1 MLPLQF
7 LCRDGRVLADRDA
20 RLMGVPFPPPGA
32 SPQRVL
38 IYSHDTFGLGHLRR
52 ARAIAHALVAE
63 APERR
68 VVILSGSPV
77 SHAFRFAPGVTCRR
91 LPGVTKLASGEYQS
105 LGPGHGL
112 DEVVATRAALIR
124 HVAER
129 FDPDLFL
136 VDKEPAG
143 FHGEVL
149 PALHRLKARGCRL
162 VLGLRDVL
170 DDPDLLAPE
179 WERKGALAVLP
190 LYDSLWVYGLE
201 AIYAPLDGLT
211 LPAGVSGRLTYTG
224 YLRREAPEPEGSE
237 AAARESFLLVT
248 PGGGGDGVELVEAVV
263 RAYEAHPLEHPALV
277 VFGPF
282 FPAAEQADLSARI
295 AAHPRLSS
303 LGFDARLER
312 LMRRAAGVVAM
323 GGYNTFCEILSF
335 DRPSLILPR
344 VRPRREQLI
353 RARAAARLGLV
364 GVIEPGDADE
374 PTANETARMAE
385 ALAALPHRPA
395 PSARPIPGL
404 LDGLP
409 AIRRLAATADAACV
423 AAE

>member
-1 MLPLQF
+1 MSFVSP
-7 LCRDGRVLADRDA
+7 
-20 RLMGVPFPPPGA
+20 VPGG

-52 ARAIAHALVAE
+52 ARAIAHALVAG

-77 SHAFRFAPGVTCRR
+77 SHAFRFAPGVSCRR

-124 HVAER
+124 HVADR

-170 DDPDLLAPE
+170 DAPDLLAPE

-190 LYDSLWVYGLE
+190 LYDALWVYGLE
-201 AIYAPLDGLT
+201 AIYAPLDGLA
-211 LPAGVSGRLTYTG
+211 LPAGVGKRLTYTG
-224 YLRREAPEPEGSE
+224 YLRREAPDSGLPDE
-237 AAARESFLLVT
+237 AAEEPFLLVT
-248 PGGGGDGVELVEAVV
+248 PGGGGDGVELVDAVV
-263 RAYEAHPLEHPALV
+263 RAYEAQTLEHRALV

-282 FPAAEQADLSARI
+282 FPAAEQEALRVRI
-295 AAHPRLSS
+295 AAHPRLAS
-303 LGFDARLER
+303 LDFDARLER

-335 DRPSLILPR
+335 DRPALILPR

-364 GVIEPGDADE
+364 GVIEPGADDD
-374 PTANETARMAE
+374 TARMAA
-385 ALAALPHRPA
+385 ALDALPHRPT
-395 PSARPIPGL
+395 PSSRPIPGL

-409 AIRRLAATADAACV
+409 AIRRLAAAADAPCV

>member
-1 MLPLQF
+1 MSFVSP
-7 LCRDGRVLADRDA
+7 
-20 RLMGVPFPPPGA
+20 VPGGA
-32 SPQRVL
+32 PQRVL

-77 SHAFRFAPGVTCRR
+77 SHAFRFAPGVSCRR

-170 DDPDLLAPE
+170 DAPELLAPE

-201 AIYAPLDGLT
+201 EIYAPLDGLA
-211 LPAGVSGRLTYTG
+211 LPAGVGSRLTYTG
-224 YLRREAPEPEGSE
+224 YLRREAPDAGPPDEPVEE
-237 AAARESFLLVT
+237 PFLLVT

-263 RAYEAHPLEHPALV
+263 RAYEAQSLEHRALV

-282 FPAAEQADLSARI
+282 FPAAEQAHLRARI
-295 AAHPRLSS
+295 AAHPRLAS
-303 LGFDARLER
+303 LDFDARLER

-335 DRPSLILPR
+335 DRPALILPR

-364 GVIEPGDADE
+364 GVIEPGADE
-374 PTANETARMAE
+374 DTARMA
-385 ALAALPHRPA
+385 AALDALPQQPP
-395 PSARPIPGL
+395 PSSRPIPGL

-409 AIRRLAATADAACV
+409 AIRRLTAASDAACV

>member
-1 MLPLQF
+1 MT
-7 LCRDGRVLADRDA
+7 R
-20 RLMGVPFPPPGA
+20 PGPA
-32 SPQRVL
+32 SGGALRRVL

-68 VVILSGSPV
+68 VLILSGSPV
-77 SHAFRFAPGVTCRR
+77 SHAFRFAPGVACRR
-91 LPGVTKLASGEYQS
+91 LPGVVKLESGAYRS
-105 LGPGHGL
+105 LGAAHAL
-112 DEVVATRAALIR
+112 DAVVATRAALIR
-124 HVAER
+124 HVVRR

-136 VDKEPAG
+136 VDKEPTG

-149 PALHRLKARGCRL
+149 PVLGPLKARGCRL

-170 DDPDLLAPE
+170 DDPALLAPE
-179 WERKGALAVLP
+179 WERKGALGVLP
-190 LYDSLWVYGLE
+190 LYDSIWIYGLPE
-201 AIYAPLDGLT
+201 IYAPLSGLS
-211 LPAGVSGRLTYTG
+211 LPAGVDERLTYTG
-224 YLRREAPEPEGSE
+224 YLRREAPEAGPAE
-237 AAARESFLLVT
+237 AEEEPFLLVT

-263 RAYEAHPLEHPALV
+263 RAYEARAVPHRALV

-282 FPAAEQADLSARI
+282 FPPRARDALQARI
-295 AAHPRLSS
+295 DAHPRLSA
-303 LGFDARLER
+303 LDFDARLER

-335 DRPSLILPR
+335 DRPALILPR

-353 RARAAARLGLV
+353 RAEAAARLGLV
-364 GVIEPGDADE
+364 ETLAPDRADPE
-374 PTANETARMAE
+374 RMAA
-385 ALAALPHRPA
+385 ALAALPGRPR

-404 LDGLP
+404 LGGLP
-409 AIRRLAATADAACV
+409 AIRGLAQAACDAACM

>member
-1 MLPLQF
+1 MTFLPPAP
-7 LCRDGRVLADRDA
+7 C
-20 RLMGVPFPPPGA
+20 GA
-32 SPQRVL
+32 PQRVL

-63 APERR
+63 APGRR
-68 VVILSGSPV
+68 VLILSGSPV

-112 DEVVATRAALIR
+112 AEVVATRTALIR

-149 PALHRLKARGCRL
+149 PTLHRLRARGCRL

-170 DDPDLLAPE
+170 DDPALLAPE

-190 LYDSLWVYGLE
+190 LYDALWVYGLE
-201 AIYAPLDGLT
+201 AIYAPLAGLP
-211 LPAGVSGRLTYTG
+211 LPAGTAGRLTYTG
-224 YLRREAPEPEGSE
+224 YLRREVPEPAGPEAEGDE
-237 AAARESFLLVT
+237 APFLLVT
-248 PGGGGDGVELVEAVV
+248 PGGGGDGCDLVEAVV
-263 RAYEAHPLEHPALV
+263 EAYEAHDPGHPALV

-282 FPAAEQADLSARI
+282 FPAAEQARLRARI

-303 LGFDARLER
+303 LDFDARLER
-312 LMRRAAGVVAM
+312 LMHRAAGVVAM

-335 DRPSLILPR
+335 DRPALILPR

-364 GVIEPGDADE
+364 STLEPQEGGPA
-374 PTANETARMAE
+374 PMAA
-385 ALAALPHRPA
+385 ALASLPHRPP
-395 PSARPIPGL
+395 PSARPVPGL

-409 AIRRLAATADAACV
+409 AIRRLACTVSAPRA

>member
-1 MLPLQF
+1 MRPPL
-7 LCRDGRVLADRDA
+7 V
-20 RLMGVPFPPPGA
+20 PGA
-32 SPQRVL
+32 PQRVL

-52 ARAIAHALVAE
+52 ARAIAHALVAQ

-68 VVILSGSPV
+68 VLILSGSPV

-91 LPGVTKLASGEYQS
+91 LPGVVKREDGGYRS
-105 LGPGHGL
+105 LGAAHDL
-112 DEVVATRAALIR
+112 DAVVETRAALIR
-124 HVAER
+124 HVARR

-136 VDKEPAG
+136 VDKEPTG

-149 PALHRLKARGCRL
+149 PVLAPLKARGCRL

-170 DDPDLLAPE
+170 DAPDLLAPE

-190 LYDSLWVYGLE
+190 LYDALWVYGLE
-201 AIYAPLDGLT
+201 AIYAPLSGLA
-211 LPAGVSGRLTYTG
+211 LPEGVGERLTYTG
-224 YLRREAPEPEGSE
+224 YLRREAPAPE
-237 AAARESFLLVT
+237 AAESEEPPFLLVT
-248 PGGGGDGVELVEAVV
+248 PGGGGDGVDLVEAVV
-263 RAYEAHPLEHPALV
+263 RAYEAQALPHRALV

-282 FPAAEQADLSARI
+282 FPPAARDALQARI
-295 AAHPRLSS
+295 DAHPRLSA

-335 DRPSLILPR
+335 DRPALILPR
-344 VRPRREQLI
+344 TRPRREQLI
-353 RARAAARLGLV
+353 RAVAAARLGLV
-364 GVIEPGDADE
+364 
-374 PTANETARMAE
+374 ETLDPAESGPERMAA
-385 ALAALPHRPA
+385 ALAALPERPR
-395 PSARPIPGL
+395 PSARPIPRL

-409 AIRRLAATADAACV
+409 TIRRLVEAPDAAACV

>member
-1 MLPLQF
+1 MQGL
-7 LCRDGRVLADRDA
+7 
-20 RLMGVPFPPPGA
+20 

-68 VVILSGSPV
+68 VLILSGSPV
-77 SHAFRFAPGVTCRR
+77 SHAFRFAPGVACRR
-91 LPGVTKLASGEYQS
+91 LPGVTKLDSGAYRS
-105 LGPGHGL
+105 HGPGHDL
-112 DEVVATRAALIR
+112 DAVVATRAALIR
-124 HVAER
+124 HVARR
-129 FDPDLFL
+129 FAPDLFL

-149 PALHRLKARGCRL
+149 PVLAPLKARGCRL

-170 DDPDLLAPE
+170 DDPALLAPE
-179 WERKGALAVLP
+179 WERKGALGVLP
-190 LYDSLWVYGLE
+190 LYDAIWIYGLRE
-201 AIYAPLDGLT
+201 IYAPLAGLA
-211 LPAGVSGRLTYTG
+211 LPAGVAERLTYTG
-224 YLRREAPEPEGSE
+224 YLRREAPPEAETG
-237 AAARESFLLVT
+237 AESFLLVT
-248 PGGGGDGVELVEAVV
+248 PGGGGDGVDLVEAVV
-263 RAYEAHPLEHPALV
+263 RAYEAHPVPHPALV

-282 FPAAEQADLSARI
+282 FPGEARAALSARI
-295 AAHPRLSS
+295 ARHPRLSA
-303 LGFDARLER
+303 LDFDVRLER

-335 DRPSLILPR
+335 DRPALILPR

-353 RARAAARLGLV
+353 RAQAAARLGLV
-364 GVIEPGDADE
+364 ETLAPGEDAPE
-374 PTANETARMAE
+374 RMAA
-385 ALAALPHRPA
+385 ALAALPGRPR
-395 PSARPIPGL
+395 PSAQPIPGL

-409 AIRRLAATADAACV
+409 AIRRLVQAPGSGVPRV

>member
-1 MLPLQF
+1 MTPPRP
-7 LCRDGRVLADRDA
+7 C
-20 RLMGVPFPPPGA
+20 PPPR
-32 SPQRVL
+32 RVL

-63 APERR
+63 APGRR
-68 VVILSGSPV
+68 VTILSGSPV
-77 SHAFRFAPGVTCRR
+77 SRAFRFAPGVTCRR
-91 LPGVTKLASGEYQS
+91 LPGVTKLPDGEYRS
-105 LGPGHGL
+105 LAPDYRL
-112 DEVVATRAALIR
+112 DEVVSVRAALIR
-124 HVAER
+124 HVADR

-149 PALHRLKARGCRL
+149 PVLSRLKGRGCRL

-170 DDPDLLAPE
+170 DDPALLGPE
-179 WERKGALAVLP
+179 WERKGVAAVLP
-190 LYDSLWVYGLE
+190 LYDAIWVYGLQE
-201 AIYAPLDGLT
+201 ICAPLAGLA
-211 LPAGVSGRLTYTG
+211 LPAGLATPTYTG
-224 YLRREAPEPEGSE
+224 YLRREAPDPGPEAGAEGEP
-237 AAARESFLLVT
+237 FLLVT
-248 PGGGGDGVELVEAVV
+248 PGGGGDGVDLVEAVV
-263 RAYEAHPLEHPALV
+263 RAYEAADPGHRALI

-282 FPAAEQADLSARI
+282 FPPAEQAALEARI

-335 DRPSLILPR
+335 DRPALILPR

-353 RARAAARLGLV
+353 RAEAAARRGLV
-364 GVIEPGDADE
+364 ECLPPDAATPE
-374 PTANETARMAE
+374 RTAAS
-385 ALAALPHRPA
+385 LAALPGRPR
-395 PSARPIPGL
+395 PSAHPIPGL

-409 AIRRLAATADAACV
+409 AIRRLAEAGATACL